1 VDDLAEN
8 NNVNKLQWG
17 IKPGL
22 MSKNCE
28 DTNYWLGMFTSES
41 RDLTMSVNGDPEDVD
56 RGLGTVNPISTN
68 ACPESQKNSTM
79 IFVPRGVTC
88 IHLHQALHPQN
99 QLKRTAFHRKTWISC
114 WLAMSDMCHGHGQ
127 NLGLSILEDGH
138 QSFDGDFRTCFKQ
151 FPVVAGMTIPK
162 YTMTMFWSWSHM
174 FF

>member
-1 VDDLAEN
+1 
-8 NNVNKLQWG
+8 
-17 IKPGL
+17 

-79 IFVPRGVTC
+79 IFVPRGGTC
-88 IHLHQALHPQN
+88 IHLHPALHPQN

-151 FPVVAGMTIPK
+151 FPVVAGKTIPK

-174 FF
+174 FFLIVPVFQNMFCFSIFSVVEL